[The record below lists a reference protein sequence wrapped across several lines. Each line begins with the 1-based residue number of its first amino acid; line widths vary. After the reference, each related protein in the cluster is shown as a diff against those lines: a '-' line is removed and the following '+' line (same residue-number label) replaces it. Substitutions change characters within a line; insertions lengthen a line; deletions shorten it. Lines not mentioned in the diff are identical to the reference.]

1 MKKKTKLCYNTLV
14 KQLDNMDTQICQLK
28 EQIKK
33 LKSCFVVNEKEE
45 VCQDEIDADKAATEA
60 INEICLDSL
69 LDLGSQGEA

>member
-33 LKSCFVVNEKEE
+33 LKSCFVSNEKEE
-45 VCQDEIDADKAATEA
+45 VCQDEIDADKAAMEA

-69 LDLGSQGEA
+69 LDVEPQGEA